1 MAEQEKR
8 SQKDIALTY
17 GGEASRSKL
26 DYMYHRHWFRR
37 FRLILFVL
45 AVVGS
50 LGLLF
55 GYSLFVGPAAR
66 ERWNQKLNQRV
77 KAALKEGK
85 TIDTPWNPEELFNTG
100 PISENHSRLADGC
113 QACHPGS
120 NPNLTQLVG
129 FAKSGDKGKLPADS
143 PLLALSKSFEKEGTK
158 GLLSAYQ
165 KLTKLE
171 QMDAACISCHVNYQ
185 QLPVH
190 LHLPQSPQLHLSKV
204 SFPFPIVAS
213 GACSSCHKE
222 HVGHGRMADVSSD
235 TCRACHDATSAD
247 GKNSLVLDI
256 LKDPARGKVF
266 FPSGPQAVIEAT
278 TAQVGEGIS
287 RFLVWRAPGRTG
299 GFDDKWLTPFRFY
312 GPADPHTNSKTGW
325 AGHPPFRYEAPN
337 ARDPGRIL
345 YGHKQHEQPKV
356 ANLFKKILAG
366 EEAALPGV
374 PVRDW
379 IDAKGSQNCLFCHE
393 PGADGEYRQ
402 QINYERHCQV
412 CHRMDIVVP
421 PLQDSKT
428 GRVWPFTR
436 IPIPHGDPEK
446 VRAFFDQQS
455 LLIEFERAAFRAGY
469 TDQQTR
475 LDYVTAAFT
484 NLKNRE
490 ISNPLELLRRVFYT
504 GDPPFESWRQSTTTN
519 KALTA
524 CALCHRDMLTP
535 QKAEQYTDISRAPT
549 MLPANLAHRWANHG
563 PFTHEP
569 HKHMKCVDC
578 HANHKAITDDST
590 FVGSDEP
597 GAATKDPKAIT
608 YSVQSAHSS
617 SISADIL
624 MPRQR
629 LCAECHRPMSREA
642 AATLA
647 DPNQR
652 FGENATSLAPE
663 ARTAFQAASGGIK
676 YECLQCHKFHAPAE
690 AMPLLKELKE
700 ATPGKATQ
708 ASAQ

>member
-8 SQKDIALTY
+8 SQKELALTY
-17 GGEASRSKL
+17 GGDTSRSKL
-26 DYMYHRHWFRR
+26 DYMYHGHWFRR

-45 AVVGS
+45 AVLVS
-50 LGLLF
+50 LGVVF
-55 GYSLFVGPAAR
+55 GYSLFVGPSAR
-66 ERWNQKLNQRV
+66 ARWNSELNDRV
-77 KAALKEGK
+77 ATALKEGK
-85 TIDTPWNPEELFNTG
+85 TIDAPWNPEELFNTG

-120 NPNLTQLVG
+120 NPNITQLLG
-129 FAKSGDKGKLPADS
+129 FVKSTEQSKLPADS
-143 PLLALSKSFEKEGTK
+143 PLLALSTGLQKEGAK
-158 GLLSAYQ
+158 GLVAAYQ
-165 KLTKLE
+165 KLTKLQ

-190 LHLPQSPQLHLSKV
+190 LHLPQSPQLHLAKV
-204 SFPFPIVAS
+204 SFPFPIVSS

-222 HVGHGRMADVSSD
+222 HVGHGRMANVSSD
-235 TCRACHDATSAD
+235 TCRTCHGTVGED
-247 GKNSLVLDI
+247 GKHSVVLDV

-266 FPSGPQAVIEAT
+266 FPTGPEAVVGSAN
-278 TAQVGEGIS
+278 AQVGEGIS

-299 GFDDKWLTPFRFY
+299 GFDDNWLVPFRFY

-325 AGHPPFRYEAPN
+325 GSHPPFRYELPT
-337 ARDPGRIL
+337 ARDPSRIL
-345 YGHKQHEQPKV
+345 YGHKIHEQPKV

-366 EEAALPGV
+366 EEAAIPGV
-374 PVRDW
+374 PVREW
-379 IDAKGSQNCLFCHE
+379 LDAKGSQNCLFCHE
-393 PGADGEYRQ
+393 SGPDGEYRQ

-421 PLQDSKT
+421 PLQDAKT
-428 GRVWPFTR
+428 GKVWPFTR
-436 IPIPHGDPEK
+436 IQIPHRDPEK
-446 VRAFFDQQS
+446 VRAFFDNQN
-455 LLIEFERAAFRAGY
+455 LLMEFERAAYRAGY

-504 GDPPFESWRQSTTTN
+504 GDPAYESWRKSTTTN
-519 KALTA
+519 KAMTA
-524 CALCHRDMLTP
+524 CALCHRDMLNP
-535 QKAEQYTDISRAPT
+535 PKPEQYTDISKAPT
-549 MLPANLAHRWANHG
+549 MLPINLANRWVNHG

-569 HKHMKCVDC
+569 HKHMKCIDC
-578 HANHKAITDDST
+578 HANGKAITANST
-590 FVGSDEP
+590 FVGSDQP
-597 GAATKDPKAIT
+597 GATTKDPNAMT
-608 YSVQSAHSS
+608 YSVKSAHDSTV
-617 SISADIL
+617 SADIL

-629 LCAECHRPMSREA
+629 LCEECHRPMSREA

-652 FGENATSLAPE
+652 FGQNATSLAPE

-676 YECLQCHKFHAPAE
+676 YECLDCHKFHAPAE
-690 AMPLLKELKE
+690 AMPLLKQLKE
-700 ATPGKATQ
+700 AAPAKVTT
-708 ASAQ
+708 ASN